1 MQCKV
6 YFFMFFNGEEKCKA
20 PRRNRKATQ
29 MRMEK
34 MYANGLRGFT

>member
-20 PRRNRKATQ
+20 PKEKSDSYANER
-29 MRMEK
+29 EK
-34 MYANGLRGFT
+34 MYANGFAGFT